1 MASMSRLF
9 ILLLIALLPLRGW
22 TAQGMAMQMGAMDRG
37 AMDRGGVA
45 VAAQMPGADEGM
57 APDCPLYMQMAS
69 TPAATD
75 ASGTPAHKGCQS
87 CQLCMPLVAMD
98 APTSVALG
106 AHPQALPVSRWQSF
120 ASADRARHVKPPIS

>member
-9 ILLLIALLPLRGW
+9 VLLLIALLPLRGW

-37 AMDRGGVA
+37 GVA
-45 VAAQMPGADEGM
+45 VAAQMQGADEGM
-57 APDCPLYMQMAS
+57 APDCRLYMQMAS

-98 APTSVALG
+98 APTSAALG
-106 AHPQALPVSRWQSF
+106 AHPQALPVSRRQSF